1 MGNFSRQ
8 VKRNAGKQVEIH
20 KELYN
25 RGWKD
30 GAKHQLENDIQ
41 VMINIL
47 TKLEKAEGIGEK
59 TATKVREFFLEEMG
73 RN

>member
-1 MGNFSRQ
+1 MGSFSRQ
-8 VKRNAGKQVEIH
+8 VKRNAARQAELH

-30 GAKHQLENDIQ
+30 GAKVQLENDIQ
-41 VMINIL
+41 AMVNIL
-47 TKLEKAEGIGEK
+47 AKLESAEGIGEK

-73 RN
+73 QN